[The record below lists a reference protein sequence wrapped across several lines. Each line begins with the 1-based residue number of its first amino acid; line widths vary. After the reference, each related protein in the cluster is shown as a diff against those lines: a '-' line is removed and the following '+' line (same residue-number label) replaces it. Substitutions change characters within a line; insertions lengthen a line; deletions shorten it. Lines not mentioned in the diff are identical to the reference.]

1 MLYMYVIY
9 KYIIMYMD
17 ICKYIIMYMDI
28 CQTFLFY
35 LLGLAIIASLNTWL
49 PHRICKW
56 DDVQMKQL
64 ENVQVQCRHEGWWHR
79 SLEHPIFGCCPAEFH
94 FTFCACSL
102 VGPPH
107 SSMLQLRTWFFY
119 PNLVVAW
126 GSEVV
131 PRFWHHQNCLSWV
144 YACWYTISWFFHPK
158 KLPMNHYVQA
168 RNAQATRY
176 SAMMCDSLQVAA
188 FAPLHLQS
196 GPFLSQF
203 IPSGNLTWLWKS
215 CIHL

>member
-1 MLYMYVIY
+1 MTIYIHNYIYTCYICMLYIY
-9 KYIIMYMD
+9 IFVYGYMPD
-17 ICKYIIMYMDI
+17 FP
-28 CQTFLFY
+28 FLSFRGCY
-35 LLGLAIIASLNTWL
+35 NCFLNTWL

-107 SSMLQLRTWFFY
+107 SSMLQLRKWFFY
-119 PNLVVAW
+119 PNLLQPMILVVAW

-144 YACWYTISWFFHPK
+144 YGLRMLIH
-158 KLPMNHYVQA
+158 HIVG
-168 RNAQATRY
+168 
-176 SAMMCDSLQVAA
+176 SLCT
-188 FAPLHLQS
+188 
-196 GPFLSQF
+196 SQEC
-203 IPSGNLTWLWKS
+203 SGNTMFSNDVWQPAGCSLCPTPPPIRSFPFSIYTLW
-215 CIHL
+215 